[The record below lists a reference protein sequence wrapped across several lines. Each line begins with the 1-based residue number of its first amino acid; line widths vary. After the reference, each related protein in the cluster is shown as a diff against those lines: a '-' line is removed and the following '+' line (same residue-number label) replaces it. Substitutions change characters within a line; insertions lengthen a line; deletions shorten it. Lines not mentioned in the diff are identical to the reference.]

1 MNRFDFDLS
10 LYLVTDRQLSAG
22 RDILWIVNEA
32 VNGGCTVV
40 QLREKHCCTREF
52 VELAKKMK
60 TMLSHFNVP
69 LIINDRV
76 DVALAADADGVHL
89 GQSDMPVDI
98 ARSILGDD
106 KIIGLS

>member
-40 QLREKHCCTREF
+40 QLREKHC
-52 VELAKKMK
+52 
-60 TMLSHFNVP
+60 
-69 LIINDRV
+69 
-76 DVALAADADGVHL
+76 
-89 GQSDMPVDI
+89 
-98 ARSILGDD
+98 
-106 KIIGLS
+106 

>member
-52 VELAKKMK
+52 VELEKK
-60 TMLSHFNVP
+60 
-69 LIINDRV
+69 
-76 DVALAADADGVHL
+76 
-89 GQSDMPVDI
+89 
-98 ARSILGDD
+98 
-106 KIIGLS
+106 